1 MSVFPTQTF
10 VTFVTSTGYAGSVTI
25 YTTSN
30 TWAGNYIINITG
42 EILAL

>member
-1 MSVFPTQTF
+1 MSVDPTNSLITF
-10 VTFVTSTGYAGSVTI
+10 VASTGYAGSVTI

-30 TWAGNYIINITG
+30 TWAGTYIITIAG